1 MEENKLE
8 KEYREIFDNVNAS
21 DNLREKVLNL
31 KPQKRAVTP
40 FKAVI
45 GSVAA
50 AVMVFCAVHEYTFEP
65 DTDGVI
71 SETAVSTQI
80 PKSEIAPAVTTK
92 ETTKKTTKEVAPKT
106 KTTAKPVQSEQVSV
120 PVAVSEETEKA
131 VEAPKTTSSTE
142 NEKIMAYSEDT
153 DSEAKVLPRSGG
165 GGVQTYAT
173 IGDTTEV
180 WEINRYF
187 DYIGTDIT
195 SKINGSYTGPEA
207 FEFEMSEDGVPL
219 DDTTVFTFICKNGGT
234 VRITVSK
241 HSLFDND
248 KNNVITVA
256 GSGYNGYKISNGVY
270 YMVYT
275 TGLTERETS
284 AITDIL

>member
-8 KEYREIFDNVNAS
+8 KKYREIFDNVNAS
-21 DNLREKVLNL
+21 DDLREKVLNL

-80 PKSEIAPAVTTK
+80 PKSEIAPAVVTK
-92 ETTKKTTKEVAPKT
+92 EATRETTKEVAPKT

-120 PVAVSEETEKA
+120 PVAVSEETEKT
-131 VEAPKTTSSTE
+131 VEPPKTTSSTE
-142 NEKIMAYSEDT
+142 DEGIMVYSEEA
-153 DSEAKVLPRSGG
+153 DSEKKVLPRSGG
-165 GGVQTYAT
+165 GVQTYAT
-173 IGDTTEV
+173 RGNTTEV

-195 SKINGSYTGPEA
+195 TKIDGSYTGPEA
-207 FEFEMSEDGVPL
+207 FEFEMGEDGAPL

-241 HSLFDND
+241 QSLFDNN
-248 KNNVITVA
+248 KNNVVTAA
-256 GSGYNGYKISNGVY
+256 GIGYNGYKVSNGVY